1 MSSWLPKQWSK
12 CIVMIERV
20 LEEEASKEK
29 RELNPVG
36 TGFVIDYKRLNIL
49 VTCRH
54 IAELEN
60 ISITSNT
67 QQPQQLVT
75 KEVSELHKAN
85 LSFVFHPDSNVDLA
99 VIPFPF
105 RKGEEDILKIPTSL
119 FEDFKDISEGDDVFF
134 LGFPLGITTQ
144 RRITPLVRSGIVSLK
159 KEDYSFLIDANVFPG
174 NSGSPVFLRPSVID
188 WKTLSIGK
196 IKPSKL
202 IGMVDSSILWGE
214 YKESASLAQ
223 VRSTNLIM
231 EVLNST
237 EFQTMYNRLD
247 SQRKKLPSTV

>member
-12 CIVMIERV
+12 CIVMIEQV
-20 LEEEASKEK
+20 PEEEMSKK
-29 RELNPVG
+29 NRKLIPTG
-36 TGFVIDYKRLNIL
+36 TGFVIDYKGLNVL

-54 IAELEN
+54 IAKLEN

-75 KEVSELHKAN
+75 KEISELFKAN
-85 LSFVFHPDSNVDLA
+85 LSFAFHPDSNVDLA

-105 RKGEEDILKIPTSL
+105 RKGEEDILKISMSL
-119 FEDFKDISEGDDVFF
+119 FEDFKDMSEGDDVFF

-188 WKTLSIGK
+188 WKTRSIGK
-196 IKPSKL
+196 MTPPKL
-202 IGMVDSSILWGE
+202 IGVVDSSLMWG
-214 YKESASLAQ
+214 KDKKSASLAH
-223 VRSTNLIM
+223 VCSTNLIL
-231 EVLNST
+231 EVLNSA
-237 EFQTMYNRLD
+237 EFQTTYNRLV
-247 SQRKKLPSTV
+247 SSRKKLPSTA